1 MKRVAIIAHGLS
13 DGGAERV
20 ASMLANYY
28 DSIGHK
34 VLYIAIYSDKKEYPL
49 NKDIDYKF
57 INAGEKKGLIALI
70 YRSLEIKRSVSTF
83 HADVAVSFIEHEL
96 LPLVLSHIP
105 VIPSLRNDP
114 KSTERGMFL
123 KQIRN
128 FNYAHSYKVIF
139 QTQGAKMYFNPKIQ
153 KKGVI
158 IRNPLKDN
166 LPYWNE
172 EQHKKVF
179 MTACRI
185 NTQKNI
191 PMLIKAFE
199 QFHKEFPEYI
209 LEIYGKGPESY
220 LKELE
225 QLCCE
230 LEIQD
235 NVFFKGHSTEIHK
248 KMTESEAFL
257 LTSNYE
263 GLSNAML
270 EAMAIGVPCICTDCP
285 PGGAREM
292 IEPKNAGILI
302 PIGDVT
308 ALAQAMKQVAKSSE
322 YRKQLS
328 SREKYIREELAKD
341 KIYDQWS
348 DVLRIKY

>member
-28 DSIGHK
+28 DSIGYK
-34 VLYIAIYSDKKEYPL
+34 VLYIAIYSSKKEYPL
-49 NKDIDYKF
+49 NKNIDYKF
-57 INAGEKKGLIALI
+57 VDAGAKKGLAALI
-70 YRSLEIKRSVSTF
+70 YRSVEIKKSVKAF
-83 HADVAVSFIEHEL
+83 QADVAVSFIEHEL
-96 LPLVLSHIP
+96 IPLVLSDIP

-114 KSTERGMFL
+114 KSTERGFL
-123 KQIRN
+123 LKKIRN
-128 FNYAHSYKVIF
+128 FNYKHSYKVIF
-139 QTQGAKMYFNPKIQ
+139 QTQGAREYFNSQIQ

-172 EQHKKVF
+172 KQHKKIF

-199 QFHKEFPEYI
+199 QFHEEYPEYI
-209 LEIYGKGPESY
+209 LEIYGEGPQSY
-220 LKELE
+220 LEELK
-225 QLCCE
+225 QLCNN

-235 NVFFKGHSTEIHK
+235 CVIFKGHSTEIHK
-248 KMTESEAFL
+248 KMSEAEAFL

-270 EAMAIGVPCICTDCP
+270 EALAIGIPCICTDCP
-285 PGGAREM
+285 PGGARE
-292 IEPKNAGILI
+292 IIGVKDAGILV
-302 PIGDVT
+302 PVGDVA
-308 ALAQAMKQVAKSSE
+308 ALVQAMRKVAYSAE
-322 YRKQLS
+322 FRKQLS
-328 SREKYIREELAKD
+328 LKEKYIREELTEE
-341 KIYDQWS
+341 KIYRQWKKI
-348 DVLRIKY
+348 LEI

>member
-28 DSIGHK
+28 DSIGYK
-34 VLYIAIYSDKKEYPL
+34 VLYIAVYSDKKEYTL

-57 INAGEKKGLIALI
+57 INVGEKRGLVALI
-70 YRSLEIKRSVSTF
+70 YRSLEIKRSVSAF

-96 LPLVLSHIP
+96 IPLVLSHIP

-123 KQIRN
+123 KQLRN

-139 QTQGAKMYFNPKIQ
+139 QTEGAKMYFNPKIQ

-172 EQHKKVF
+172 DQHKKVF

-191 PMLIKAFE
+191 PMLIEAFK
-199 QFHKEFPEYI
+199 QFHEEFPEYI
-209 LEIYGKGPESY
+209 LEIYGDGSESY
-220 LKELE
+220 LEELKL
-225 QLCCE
+225 LCRE
-230 LEIQD
+230 LKIQD
-235 NVFFKGHSTEIHK
+235 SVFFKGHSTEIHK

-292 IEPKNAGILI
+292 IEPKKAGILI

-308 ALAQAMKQVAKSSE
+308 ALAQAMKQVAQSSE

-341 KIYDQWS
+341 KIYAQWS
-348 DVLRIKY
+348 DVLRIK

>member
-1 MKRVAIIAHGLS
+1 MKRVAIISHGLS

-28 DSIGHK
+28 DSMGCR
-34 VLYIAIYSDKKEYPL
+34 VLYIAINSDKKEYPL
-49 NKDIDYKF
+49 NKSIDYEF
-57 INAGEKKGLIALI
+57 VDAGEKKGLVALM
-70 YRSLEIKRSVSTF
+70 YRSLEIKRRVKAF

-96 LPLVLSHIP
+96 IPLVLSDIP

-114 KSTERGMFL
+114 KSTERGMLL

-128 FNYAHSYKVIF
+128 FNYTHSYKVIF
-139 QTQGAKMYFNPKIQ
+139 QTQGAKMYFDSKIQ

-172 EQHKKVF
+172 GQHKKVF

-185 NTQKNI
+185 NAQKNI

-199 QFHKEFPEYI
+199 QFHEEFPEYI

-220 LKELE
+220 LEELR
-225 QLCCE
+225 QLCNE
-230 LEIQD
+230 LKIQD
-235 NVFFKGHSTEIHK
+235 SVFFKGHSTEIHK
-248 KMTESEAFL
+248 KMTEAEAFL

-285 PGGAREM
+285 PGGAKEM
-292 IEPKNAGILI
+292 MESRKAGILI
-302 PIGDVT
+302 PVGDVT
-308 ALAQAMKQVAKSSE
+308 ALVQAMRQVAESSE

-348 DVLRIKY
+348 DVLEIKY